1 MTEDL
6 RVPARQS
13 GEGREWPR
21 MKPVFSVLAVMLAVM
36 GGACQFA
43 YQFKTHWTP
52 LQRLYFPTFLETAHL
67 AHSSNRNLRPPRSV
81 SLLLVAF
88 PRGVRLAMDDDL
100 TQAPLAPGEPAHA
113 PRLLLS
119 SGARQAGATRLS
131 WQSLK
136 FDDESL
142 HAWLGRAIYGDRSL
156 WQLWRDA
163 WYTCLLLLAI
173 VLPLAI
179 RKDKADH
186 RQRLL
191 GRVLKGAN
199 LVTRSQFHR
208 RARHHSGVGF
218 RTTVPP
224 SLWEFLRMKKSE
236 RSIIRV
242 ARQNEC
248 EHFLIVGDTGTGKSS
263 LIRQLLSQIQNRDET
278 AIVYDPARE
287 YLPQFLNESRGDV
300 VLNPLDARMPYW
312 GPGDELLHPT
322 EADALA
328 KSLFPDRD
336 HENRF
341 FIESPRKILAH
352 LLKLRPTPQELCH
365 WIAYADPEIDLRVAG
380 TPLEALISKD
390 APQQRS
396 GVLGVLERAAST
408 FSLLPSSDR
417 RRPWTATSWAA
428 KRAGWIFLTS
438 TPETRETLR
447 PLVSM
452 WLDFLILRLTAQTEI
467 LPPAAWVIADEVA
480 TLENLPNLPLALA
493 ESRKSNTRMV
503 LGLQGR
509 SQVEMRYGREAEA
522 MLSQP
527 RTKIFLRT
535 SEPRAAEWISK
546 CIGDVEIEHLRE
558 GRSSGEFGFHQS
570 KNASVDNRIQTAILA
585 SEISNLENLNGYFQT
600 PGFTLR
606 LRFPYLAAAKT
617 VPPFIQGTVPEVALP
632 AIPPA
637 PSPTEQLTL
646 NVKPVE
652 IGPTD
657 VGRRGRKRKR
667 SGKDTAESR
676 PMMQMD

>member
-1 MTEDL
+1 MSEDL
-6 RVPARQS
+6 RIPVRQS
-13 GEGREWPR
+13 REGREWPR
-21 MKPVFSVLAVMLAVM
+21 FKPVFSFLAVLFALIGGTCQLAH
-36 GGACQFA
+36 
-43 YQFKTHWTP
+43 QFKNHWTP
-52 LQRLYFPTFLETAHL
+52 LQRLYFKTYFETAHL
-67 AHSSNRNLRPPRSV
+67 ARSGNRNLRPPLVS
-81 SLLLVAF
+81 SLLVVAF
-88 PRGVRLAMDDDL
+88 PHGARFAVDSDL
-100 TQAPLAPGEPAHA
+100 TPATTVPGNSAPVG
-113 PRLLLS
+113 RLMLS
-119 SGARQAGATRLS
+119 DAARQAGAIRLY

-136 FDDESL
+136 LDDASL
-142 HAWLGRAIYGDRSL
+142 YAWLRRAIYADQSL
-156 WQLWRDA
+156 WDLWRNG

-173 VLPLAI
+173 LLPMAI
-179 RKDKADH
+179 HKDRADH

-199 LVTRSQFHR
+199 LATRSQFHR
-208 RARHHSGVGF
+208 GARHHSGVGL
-218 RTTVPP
+218 RTTASA
-224 SLWEFLRMKKSE
+224 SLWESLRMRKDE

-242 ARQNEC
+242 ARQHEC

-263 LIRQLLSQIQNRDET
+263 LIRQLLSQIRDRKET

-287 YLPQFLNESRGDV
+287 YLPQFLNEGRGDV

-352 LLKLRPTPQELCH
+352 LLKLRPTPQELCQ
-365 WIAYADPEIDLRVAG
+365 WIAYADPEIDSRVAG
-380 TPLEALISKD
+380 TPLEALIAKD

-408 FSLLPSSDR
+408 FSLLPSPER
-417 RRPWTATSWAA
+417 EKTWTATTWVE
-428 KRAGWIFLTS
+428 KREGWIFLTS

-447 PLVSM
+447 PLISM
-452 WLDFLILRLTAQTEI
+452 WLDFLILRLTAQTEF

-509 SQVEMRYGREAEA
+509 SQIEMRYGREAEA

-558 GRSSGEFGFHQS
+558 GRSSGEFGFRQS

-600 PGFTLR
+600 PGFTLK
-606 LRFPYLAAAKT
+606 LKFPYLAQAKT
-617 VPPFIQGTVPEVALP
+617 QPSFIRRTEPEMAVSAPPPE
-632 AIPPA
+632 
-637 PSPTEQLTL
+637 PSEPHQLTL
-646 NVKPVE
+646 GGTPAE
-652 IGPTD
+652 TSSD
-657 VGRRGRKRKR
+657 TGRRGKKRKPD
-667 SGKDTAESR
+667 GDDTSESR
-676 PMMQMD
+676 PMLQMN

>member
-1 MTEDL
+1 
-6 RVPARQS
+6 
-13 GEGREWPR
+13 
-21 MKPVFSVLAVMLAVM
+21 
-36 GGACQFA
+36 
-43 YQFKTHWTP
+43 
-52 LQRLYFPTFLETAHL
+52 
-67 AHSSNRNLRPPRSV
+67 
-81 SLLLVAF
+81 
-88 PRGVRLAMDDDL
+88 
-100 TQAPLAPGEPAHA
+100 
-113 PRLLLS
+113 
-119 SGARQAGATRLS
+119 
-131 WQSLK
+131 
-136 FDDESL
+136 
-142 HAWLGRAIYGDRSL
+142 
-156 WQLWRDA
+156 
-163 WYTCLLLLAI
+163 
-173 VLPLAI
+173 
-179 RKDKADH
+179 
-186 RQRLL
+186 
-191 GRVLKGAN
+191 
-199 LVTRSQFHR
+199 
-208 RARHHSGVGF
+208 
-218 RTTVPP
+218 
-224 SLWEFLRMKKSE
+224 MKKSE

-263 LIRQLLSQIQNRDET
+263 LIRQLLSQIHNRGET

-287 YLPQFLNESRGDV
+287 YLPQFLSERRGDV

-341 FIESPRKILAH
+341 FIESPRKIFAH
-352 LLKLRPTPQELCH
+352 LLKLRPTPQDLCH

-408 FSLLPSSDR
+408 FSLLPSPDR
-417 RRPWTATSWAA
+417 RRSWTATKWAE
-428 KRAGWIFLTS
+428 KREGWIFLTS

-467 LPPAAWVIADEVA
+467 LPRAAWVIADEVA

-546 CIGDVEIEHLRE
+546 CIGEVEIEHLRE
-558 GRSSGEFGFHQS
+558 GRTSGEFGFHQS

-617 VPPFIQGTVPEVALP
+617 VPPFIQGTVPEMALP

-646 NVKPVE
+646 NVKPAE
-652 IGPTD
+652 IAPTD
-657 VGRRGRKRKR
+657 VGRRGKKRKR
-667 SGKDTAESR
+667 RGKDTAESR